1 MPSSSS
7 SQYPAN
13 IPFPSLS
20 GVTTVTKKEFN
31 NASDSIQ
38 VDGSCDV
45 ITVDDDVTDQSY
57 DVMEQICEVIN
68 RTRGVADKSCDE
80 SDHQKHSKTTIC
92 DNFQAV
98 QNSNPKRKHKKR
110 SKKTEIILQLDGGGD
125 SDDDPGEFV
134 DSEESDEEDND
145 DTDEE
150 IDVGGE
156 GNSTYDVDDI
166 NRPSTPV
173 EEDDPLNSGDDDSDD
188 GHNTEFEATDNVVV
202 CLFDKVTRSKNKWK
216 LNLKEGVMNIGGK
229 DHVFH
234 KAIGDGE
241 W

>member
-1 MPSSSS
+1 MPFPGHISAFIPQTLQGQNISRSQPPAGGGGARPIIQHTAPNMRPNIHNAAGTARPNIHSVGPSMRPNIQSGVTNVRPGMHIASVRPGMHNTGQHSVRPNIHNAAPSVRPSMPSN

-68 RTRGVADKSCDE
+68 RTRGFADKSCDE

-98 QNSNPKRKHKKR
+98 QNSNPKRKLVSRKHLK
-110 SKKTEIILQLDGGGD
+110 SI
-125 SDDDPGEFV
+125 F
-134 DSEESDEEDND
+134 
-145 DTDEE
+145 
-150 IDVGGE
+150 
-156 GNSTYDVDDI
+156 
-166 NRPSTPV
+166 
-173 EEDDPLNSGDDDSDD
+173 
-188 GHNTEFEATDNVVV
+188 
-202 CLFDKVTRSKNKWK
+202 
-216 LNLKEGVMNIGGK
+216 LNLRLSYT
-229 DHVFH
+229 HS
-234 KAIGDGE
+234 
-241 W
+241 

>member
-1 MPSSSS
+1 MPFPGHISAFIPQTLQGQNISRSQPPAGGGGARPIIQHTAPNMRPNIHNAAGTARPNIHSVGPSMRPNIQSGVTNVRPGMHIASVRPGMHNTGQHSVRPNIHNAAPSVRPSMPSN

-68 RTRGVADKSCDE
+68 RTRGFADKSCDE

-98 QNSNPKRKHKKR
+98 QNSNPKRK
-110 SKKTEIILQLDGGGD
+110 L
-125 SDDDPGEFV
+125 V
-134 DSEESDEEDND
+134 
-145 DTDEE
+145 
-150 IDVGGE
+150 
-156 GNSTYDVDDI
+156 
-166 NRPSTPV
+166 
-173 EEDDPLNSGDDDSDD
+173 SGKHLKSI
-188 GHNTEFEATDNVVV
+188 F
-202 CLFDKVTRSKNKWK
+202 
-216 LNLKEGVMNIGGK
+216 LNLRLSSYT
-229 DHVFH
+229 HC
-234 KAIGDGE
+234 
-241 W
+241 